1 MLGNTDSSRIFQ
13 GYRALG
19 YVCNHVP
26 FILRYIQRRKEH
38 LVITS
43 IGRSFHTYGVN
54 DVTVVVSICSVH
66 EDEITCIAGDARLVY
81 TSCGN
86 TIYSWRRGSELQR
99 TYERHES
106 KVTLLLPFG
115 KHLVSVDEAGHVIV
129 WEIKTAEVYL
139 ELSLEASTFG
149 ASALLHPVTYVN
161 KLLLGSHQ
169 GTLQLWNIRS
179 GTLVHSFEGWGS
191 GVTALEQASRSPAV
205 DVVAIGLANGQVMV
219 HNLKFDETLMTFQQ
233 DWGPVT
239 AISFR
244 TDGHSQ
250 MATGSPLGHVAV
262 WDLEKRRLDSQLLHA
277 HQTGVTGLR
286 FLPDEPLL
294 LTSSP
299 DNSLRMWIFDQSD
312 GGGRLLKQQQG
323 HSGAP
328 CRIRFHGASGNN
340 ILSAGNTLRCFST
353 IGDHLNKSLGQASFD
368 RKKAKKHGVLRD
380 PGKMPPVTEFTSETT
395 REKEWD
401 SVAACHRGLAAV
413 TTWSYDRCCMGSHRL
428 MHDRFKG
435 TKGVVALCVSLS
447 SCGNF
452 VTVGCSTGHVDRFN
466 IQSGIHRMTYGKD
479 TAHGGPVRGV
489 VSDALNQLVATGG
502 ADSHLC
508 FWGFRD
514 GRPLSRLSLDSPVA
528 KMNLHRESG
537 MLAVAT
543 DDFAVC
549 VVDVELRRVVRAF
562 ASYFSSVTDMTF
574 SPDARWLVTSSMD
587 ALVRTWDLPSGCL
600 VDCFEVPSPV
610 TSLDLSPTGEYLAT
624 THVDDL
630 GVYLWCNA
638 TLYGHVTLQP
648 LPADYVP
655 KVVELPAT
663 TLQAADGTEEVLD
676 DGEDMEVGDYESPD
690 QISADMVTLSKLPY
704 SRWQNLLNIEVVKQR
719 NKPKEPPQAPKA
731 APFFLPTSTGLDPK
745 FALPEDKGGEVRHCR
760 SAGLRQAD
768 VGLQSDVHFRY
779 IFLLLDT
786 PVLERLKELGPSSID
801 FEIRGLSPESG
812 GSAEAMLNFLR
823 AMTAG
828 LRSRRDFELIQ
839 SYLGLFLKIHADALA
854 SEAEFREVLESL
866 SKEQQASW
874 MKLEAT
880 FNQSLC
886 IVNYLR
892 SAVL

>member
-26 FILRYIQRRKEH
+26 FTLRYIQRRKEH

-43 IGRSFHTYGVN
+43 IGRSFHTYGGTKL
-54 DVTVVVSICSVH
+54 DLLTASCVH

-86 TIYSWRRGSELQR
+86 TIYSWRRGSELQQ
-99 TYERHES
+99 TYKRHDR

-129 WEIKTAEVYL
+129 WEIKTAEIYL

-191 GVTALEQASRSPAV
+191 GVTALEQASGAPSV
-205 DVVAIGLANGQVMV
+205 DVVAIGLASGQVMV

-277 HQTGVTGLR
+277 HQAGVTGLR

-340 ILSAGNTLRCFST
+340 ILSAGLDSTLRCFST

-479 TAHGGPVRGV
+479 TAHDGPVRGV

-502 ADSHLC
+502 ADSRLC

-528 KMNLHRESG
+528 KMNLHRDSG

-624 THVDDL
+624 SHVDDL

-638 TLYGHVTLQP
+638 TLYGHVTLRP

-676 DGEDMEVGDYESPD
+676 DGEDMEVGDYESPG

-745 FALPEDKGGEVRHCR
+745 FALPEDKGGEGGSKIVSFEHFQL
-760 SAGLRQAD
+760 SAFGR
-768 VGLQSDVHFRY
+768 
-779 IFLLLDT
+779 LLNSCAESGNYT

-823 AMTAG
+823 AMSAG

-854 SEAEFREVLESL
+854 SEAEFREVLDSL

-874 MKLEAT
+874 TKLEAT
-880 FNQSLC
+880 FSQSLC
-886 IVNYLR
+886 IINYLR